1 MWAFCGSGGEAGCSR
16 VSAAQ
21 RCWAAVG
28 RLSGTSHA
36 GQDAGFSAML
46 QLQILSQPFP
56 SKPPERRLREM
67 LGQHVQTVAG

>member
-1 MWAFCGSGGEAGCSR
+1 MSALCGSGGEAGCSQ

-36 GQDAGFSAML
+36 GQDTGFSAML
-46 QLQILSQPFP
+46 QLQILSQPSP
-56 SKPPERRLREM
+56 SKSPERRLGEM
-67 LGQHVQTVAG
+67 LG